1 MTRGGTA
8 WLPSAL
14 LLLHIPGCFPLSGP
28 SAVRGTV
35 GGSLRLKFQ
44 YEQKFQANSKYWCRK
59 PHHLLCDKIVETQA
73 SELEVRSGRVS
84 IRDHPTSLTF
94 IVTLENLTEED
105 AGTYWSA
112 IKRPWDLDRTQ
123 QVVVFV
129 SPDRFDVP
137 GCVKGRPSSS
147 PGGFT
152 TGCSPGSPTGEA
164 LSRFLSCSFHPDSD
178 LVCESGLHR
187 GQGWETRWGQSPD
200 CVFPSAPTTSSSPER
215 PTPGPP
221 TILPVGTWSTATRQ
235 DTSDLS
241 PQPWSLV
248 SSIHFLLLVFLKLP
262 LLLGMLSAVLWVN
275 RPQRTW
281 GRQSR
286 WKQAFKAKA
295 CKVAR
300 PSWLA
305 YVL

>member
-129 SPDRFDVP
+129 SP
-137 GCVKGRPSSS
+137 
-147 PGGFT
+147 
-152 TGCSPGSPTGEA
+152 
-164 LSRFLSCSFHPDSD
+164 
-178 LVCESGLHR
+178 
-187 GQGWETRWGQSPD
+187 
-200 CVFPSAPTTSSSPER
+200 APTTSSSPER

-281 GRQSR
+281 GRSLVSSIHFLLLVFLKLPLLLGMLSAVLWVNRPQRTWGR